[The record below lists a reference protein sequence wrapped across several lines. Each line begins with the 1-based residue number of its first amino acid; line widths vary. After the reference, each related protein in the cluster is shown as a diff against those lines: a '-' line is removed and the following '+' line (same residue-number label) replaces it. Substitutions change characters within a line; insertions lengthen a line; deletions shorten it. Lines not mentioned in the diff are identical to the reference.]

1 MLLLKKPLGDASKQ
15 LTTQVLIMVALVG
28 VAILG
33 EVSVNVIEPLKVTSI
48 PGQAPWMSHEEHI
61 HMDKTI

>member
-48 PGQAPWMSHEEHI
+48 PGQAP
-61 HMDKTI
+61 